1 MVLVESIRAR
11 SRELPRIEIG
21 RPVALV
27 TEDGYVATAVTR
39 DLSPGGMQIRCDRAN
54 AFALNP
60 AGQLLIKPAPLRI
73 DAHFTLPLIAGL
85 AKIDV
90 ECCMIYFNEL
100 RMEYLVGFEFSH
112 FKDYSFLKLDRFIQ
126 EAI

>member
-1 MVLVESIRAR
+1 MVLVETVRAR
-11 SRELPRIEIG
+11 SREVPRIRIH

-54 AFALNP
+54 AYVLNP
-60 AGQLLIKPAPLRI
+60 AGESLVQPALHRI
-73 DAHFTLPLIAGL
+73 DAHFTIPLTAGL

-90 ECCMIYFNEL
+90 ECRMVYFNEL
-100 RMEYLVGFEFSH
+100 RMEYFIGFAFFH
-112 FKDYSFLKLDRFIQ
+112 FQDYSFLKLDRFIQ

>member
-1 MVLVESIRAR
+1 MVLVESIRTR
-11 SRELPRIEIG
+11 SRDVPRIEIR

-39 DLSPGGMQIRCDRAN
+39 DLFPGGMQISCDRAN
-54 AFALNP
+54 AYALHP
-60 AGQLLIKPAPLRI
+60 SGQLLAQSAPPRI
-73 DAHFTLPLIAGL
+73 DAHFTLPLTAGL

-90 ECCMIYFNEL
+90 ECRLVYFNEL
-100 RMEYLVGFEFSH
+100 RMEYLVGFAFSH

>member
-1 MVLVESIRAR
+1 MVLVESIWAR
-11 SRELPRIEIG
+11 SREVPRIQIR

-27 TEDGYVATAVTR
+27 TEDGYVATAVTH

-54 AFALNP
+54 AYALNP
-60 AGQLLIKPAPLRI
+60 AGELLVQPGLPRI
-73 DAHFTLPLIAGL
+73 DAHFTLPLTAGL

-90 ECCMIYFNEL
+90 ECHMVHFNEL
-100 RMEYLVGFEFSH
+100 RMEYFVGFAFSH

>member
-1 MVLVESIRAR
+1 MVLVESIWAR
-11 SRELPRIEIG
+11 SREVPRIQIR

-27 TEDGYVATAVTR
+27 TDDGYVATAVTR

-54 AFALNP
+54 AYALNP
-60 AGQLLIKPAPLRI
+60 AGDFSVQPVPSRI
-73 DAHFTLPLIAGL
+73 DAHFTLPLTAGL

-90 ECCMIYFNEL
+90 ECRMVYFNEL
-100 RMEYLVGFEFSH
+100 RMEYLIGFVFSH

-126 EAI
+126 ETT